1 MLMIKGYIYLV
12 HNNVLDDNILE
23 TGTSQMVNLHD
34 SVLMWSHTKFTL
46 TTIPLY
52 CATPIQEMSSVSWRA
67 SAGGNVVPQGP
78 WK

>member
-1 MLMIKGYIYLV
+1 MLMIIGYIYLV
-12 HNNVLDDNILE
+12 HNNVLDNILE
-23 TGTSQMVNLHD
+23 TGTSQMVHLHD
-34 SVLMWSHTKFTL
+34 WVLVWSHTKFTL
-46 TTIPLY
+46 TTISLY